1 MRYNVVLM
9 SSTFLP
15 ELRWFLG
22 NAWRGLLVALALT
35 PIVSALAVT
44 ASSPLEGWS
53 GSALEDYLGWMLL
66 SLPFIVILGSPVLVV
81 VLVAIRLGRPPR
93 SLAIALAVIIG
104 DGSFALLVTRP
115 WDREPG
121 LDTVA
126 LTALIYL
133 PLWFTYGAIVRLP
146 EASAPSGRLAR
157 I

>member
-22 NAWRGLLVALALT
+22 NALRGLLVALALT
-35 PIVSALAVT
+35 PIVSALAVA

-66 SLPFIVILGSPVLVV
+66 SLPFIIVLGAPVLVAL
-81 VLVAIRLGRPPR
+81 LVAIRLGRPSR
-93 SLAIALAVIIG
+93 AMAIALAAVIG
-104 DGSFALLVTRP
+104 DGLFGLLLTRP
-115 WDREPG
+115 WDRDPG

-126 LTALIYL
+126 LTVLTYL
-133 PLWFTYGAIVRLP
+133 PLWLTCGVIVRLP
-146 EASAPSGRLAR
+146 EASALGGRLAR
-157 I
+157 L